1 MTARWS
7 ALERCSPKGGVDSVQ
22 RIALGHAVVPA
33 TAAGARELGVRYWA
47 ELERCSRGLV
57 HVRDRAGEITLVL
70 AGVLTLFRFGSGQV
84 RVDDAAVECRFPIL
98 GGVLVA
104 RAGGSLAVAQRVG
117 RAHELDVSVTGYFPR
132 LATGSLRRVRR
143 LVYATVQRPLHLAVS
158 RRFLLRAA
166 RSRS

>member
-1 MTARWS
+1 MRS
-7 ALERCSPKGGVDSVQ
+7 SELERPSAEGGIDSVQ
-22 RIALGHAVVPA
+22 RIALGHGIVPT

-47 ELERCSRGLV
+47 ELERCSRGAV
-57 HVRDRAGEITLVL
+57 RVRDRAGEITHVL

-84 RVDDAAVECRFPIL
+84 RVDDKVVECRFPIL

-104 RAGGSLAVAQRVG
+104 RAGGSLAVAQRSG
-117 RAHELDVSVTGYFPR
+117 RAHELDVSVTGYYPR